1 MKTKNN
7 KINMTIKN
15 KLEELQEKLRKCEEL
30 AKTLG
35 KEFTSTTNK

>member
-7 KINMTIKN
+7 KINVTIKN
-15 KLEELQEKLRKCEEL
+15 KLEELQEKIKKCEDL
-30 AKTLG
+30 AKNLG

>member
-35 KEFTSTTNK
+35 KDFTSTTNK